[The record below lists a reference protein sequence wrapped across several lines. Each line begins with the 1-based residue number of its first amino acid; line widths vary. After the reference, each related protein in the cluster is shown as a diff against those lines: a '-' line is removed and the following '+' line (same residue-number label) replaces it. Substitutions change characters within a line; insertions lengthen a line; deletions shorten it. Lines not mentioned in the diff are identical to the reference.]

1 MTTDPPK
8 PPRPPRTGVGVEIV
22 EAILTAAEAVIDEDG
37 MAQFTTNRVAAR
49 AGVSIGSL
57 YQYFP
62 NKAAVLAELARRLE
76 LRTRA
81 QLGEILHEA
90 RTVPVEKTATLV
102 VDAMLYGIGGLGFRR
117 TLLQEVPSSWK
128 DDTSSAVDAEMRAH
142 VETVI
147 SDRDDVRP
155 GDRGLMAW
163 VIAHA
168 IEGVVE
174 VTVRTAPEMIGSP
187 GFRTEL
193 IELVRRYLEA

>member
-81 QLGEILHEA
+81 QLGEILREA